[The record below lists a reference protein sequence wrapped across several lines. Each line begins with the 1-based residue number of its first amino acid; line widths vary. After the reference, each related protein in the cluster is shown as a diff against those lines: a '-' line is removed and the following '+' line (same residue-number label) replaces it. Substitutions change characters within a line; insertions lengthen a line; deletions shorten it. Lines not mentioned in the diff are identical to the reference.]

1 MSRIIFIVVFFTSFV
16 INSQTLLERDRL
28 EILQVLEKQSV
39 SWNEGNIEAYMDG
52 YWKSDSLRFIGKNG
66 ITFGW
71 NATLERY
78 KKAYPDKEA
87 MGFLKFEVLSLEFLS
102 PNKAFMIG
110 KWNLER
116 KGDKNIGGH
125 FTLIWEKIRGVWLII
140 TDHTS

>member
-1 MSRIIFIVVFFTSFV
+1 MSRIISIVIFFTSFV
-16 INSQTLLERDRL
+16 INSQTLIERDRL

-39 SWNEGNIEAYMDG
+39 SWNESNIEAYMDG

-66 ITFGW
+66 ITYGW
-71 NATLERY
+71 KATLERY
-78 KKAYPDKEA
+78 RKAYPDKEA

-102 PNKAFMIG
+102 PNKTFIIG

-125 FTLIWEKIRGVWLII
+125 FTLIWEKIKGKWLI
-140 TDHTS
+140 TVDHTS